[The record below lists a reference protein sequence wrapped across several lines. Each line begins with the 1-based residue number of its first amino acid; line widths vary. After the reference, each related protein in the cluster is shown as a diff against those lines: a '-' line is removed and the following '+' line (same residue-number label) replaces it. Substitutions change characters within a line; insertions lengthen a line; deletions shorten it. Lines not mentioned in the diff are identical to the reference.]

1 MTDSIAFLSK
11 RLSDPFH
18 KFIKCCNV
26 VSLGKKS
33 AVLMPYLHSN
43 NRRSLD
49 YFNKSVSVEFGLLAV
64 CHRLNHMGMLKCI
77 ASEKKPGQAVDAEH
91 KFEKKTD
98 SSPLSMEIK
107 A

>member
-1 MTDSIAFLSK
+1 
-11 RLSDPFH
+11 
-18 KFIKCCNV
+18 
-26 VSLGKKS
+26 
-33 AVLMPYLHSN
+33 MPYLHSN

-91 KFEKKTD
+91 KFEKKPIHRRYLWKSKPEIRPQMRQRYSRNGHFLTRREELWNLD
-98 SSPLSMEIK
+98 SRIR
-107 A
+107 